1 MPLDP
6 ASHRAEPNH
15 VHPPLG
21 EFLWG
26 PSRPSQKK
34 SGAIGARP
42 LQIRHN
48 FIHLPC
54 HQRSHKYF
62 LGEVDEQGSLGSY

>member
-21 EFLWG
+21 GFLLG
-26 PSRPSQKK
+26 PIQKRK
-34 SGAIGARP
+34 RAIGARP
-42 LQIRHN
+42 LRIRHN
-48 FIHLPC
+48 LIHLPC
-54 HQRSHKYF
+54 HQHSHKYF